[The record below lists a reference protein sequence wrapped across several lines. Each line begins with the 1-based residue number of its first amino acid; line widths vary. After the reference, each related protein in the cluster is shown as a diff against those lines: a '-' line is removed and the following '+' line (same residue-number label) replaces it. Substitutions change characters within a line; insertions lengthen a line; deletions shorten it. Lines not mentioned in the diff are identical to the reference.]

1 MGRTNTPLLTEATK
15 ASLDNGH
22 KTGATHA
29 FRTRCHV
36 ILLKATGR
44 TSIEVGAIT
53 GMSDVSVNAWV
64 RRYNAFGVEGL
75 KTRPGRGRKPL
86 LTAAADKET
95 VLHCVKTNRQRI
107 QTAKAEWE
115 QQSGKS
121 VSLSTLKSFLKALTV
136 DTSAFENAAKGSP
149 TRTYTP

>member
-1 MGRTNTPLLTEATK
+1 MGRVNTPLLTEAAK
-15 ASLDNGH
+15 ASLETGQ

-36 ILLKATGR
+36 LLLKATGR
-44 TSIEVGAIT
+44 TSAEVGEIT
-53 GMSDVSVNAWV
+53 AMSDVSVNTWV
-64 RRYNAFGVEGL
+64 KRYNAFGVEGL
-75 KTRPGRGRKPL
+75 KTRAGRGRKPL

-95 VLHCVKTNRQRI
+95 IVQCVKTNRQRI

>member
-1 MGRTNTPLLTEATK
+1 MGRVNTPLLTEADK
-15 ASLDNGH
+15 AGLENGQ
-22 KTGATHA
+22 KTGTTHA

-36 ILLKATGR
+36 LLLKATGR
-44 TSIEVGAIT
+44 TSTEVGKIT

-64 RRYNAFGVEGL
+64 KRYNAFGVEGL
-75 KTRPGRGRKPL
+75 KTRAGRGRKPL
-86 LTAAADKET
+86 LTVAADKET
-95 VLHCVKTNRQRI
+95 VLQSVKANRQRI

-149 TRTYTP
+149 TRTCTR